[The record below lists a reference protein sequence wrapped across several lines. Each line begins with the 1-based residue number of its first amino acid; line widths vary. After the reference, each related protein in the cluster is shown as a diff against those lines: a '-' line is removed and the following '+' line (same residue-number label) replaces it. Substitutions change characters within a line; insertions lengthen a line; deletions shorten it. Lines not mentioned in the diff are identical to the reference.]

1 MKYLKPIFFV
11 FLLFGVLNADAQTD
25 QEATAY
31 LKEGYQLVWADEFNV
46 DGQPDPANWKFEHGF
61 LRNEEQQWYQKD
73 NAWCEN
79 GRLVIE
85 GREEVK
91 PNPFFKADA
100 RDWKGKLKNIRYT
113 SSSINTSGLQSWQ
126 YGRFVMRGKID
137 VSLGLWPA
145 WWTLGVGGSWPSNGE
160 IDIMEFYK
168 GKLLAN
174 VATGTKTPYQA
185 EWHSQTKSIAAL
197 GGKDWASEFH
207 VWRMDWTA
215 QFIELYVDDAL
226 LLKVEVDR
234 LYNKDGTGINPFKQ
248 PHYMVLNLAMGGING
263 GSLAD
268 TRFPNRFEV
277 DYVRVYQK

>member
-1 MKYLKPIFFV
+1 MKYLTQIFFM
-11 FLLFGVLNADAQTD
+11 FLFFGVLNADAQTD
-25 QEATAY
+25 QETLAY

-46 DGQPDPANWKFEHGF
+46 DGQPNPANWKFEHGY

-85 GREEVK
+85 GRKEVEVS
-91 PNPFFKADA
+91 PF
-100 RDWKGKLKNIRYT
+100 RYT
-113 SSSINTSGLQSWQ
+113 SASITTSGLQSWQ

-145 WWTLGVGGSWPSNGE
+145 WWTLGVAGNWPSNGE

-185 EWHSQTKSIAAL
+185 EWHSQTKTIAEL

-207 VWRMDWTA
+207 TWRMDWTT
-215 QFIELYVDDAL
+215 QSIELYVDDVL

-234 LYNKDGTGINPFKQ
+234 LYNKDGRGVNPFRQ

-277 DYVRVYQK
+277 DYVRVYQKAPL